1 MKYSDKQVRGGMAVE
16 RQWRGVGGEH
26 SLMATHTHTHGSF
39 TPFGRLSLIHLINP
53 REKGRKSSLLLH
65 DDLVAE

>member
-26 SLMATHTHTHGSF
+26 SLMATHTHTRVIHSIWQVVSH
-39 TPFGRLSLIHLINP
+39 SLN
-53 REKGRKSSLLLH
+53 
-65 DDLVAE
+65 